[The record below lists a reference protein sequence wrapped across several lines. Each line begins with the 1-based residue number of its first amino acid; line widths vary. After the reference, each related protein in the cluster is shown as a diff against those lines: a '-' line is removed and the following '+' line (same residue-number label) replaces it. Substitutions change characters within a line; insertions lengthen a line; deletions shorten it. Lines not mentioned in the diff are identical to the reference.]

1 MGERYFM
8 TVAKF
13 KTCRDRDFENGAVQ
27 NEIYESLK
35 RMEKFEK
42 GAESAEEIML
52 DAVRHLSR
60 PQMGQCNNELA
71 ARMDEWLTEN
81 TG

>member
-1 MGERYFM
+1 MGNKSFGEQLRS
-8 TVAKF
+8 VLLA
-13 KTCRDRDFENGAVQ
+13 
-27 NEIYESLK
+27 I
-35 RMEKFEK
+35 EK
-42 GAESAEEIML
+42 GKLRNEDAIASAEEIML

-60 PQMGQCNNELA
+60 PQMGQCNNQLA